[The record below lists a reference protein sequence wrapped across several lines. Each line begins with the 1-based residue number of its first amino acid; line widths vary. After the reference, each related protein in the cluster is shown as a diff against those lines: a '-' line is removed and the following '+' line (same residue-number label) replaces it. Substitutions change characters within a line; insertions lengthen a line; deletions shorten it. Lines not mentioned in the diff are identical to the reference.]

1 MATLVKLNK
10 SFVDDANLPDGRDQI
25 FYRDKEIR
33 GFALRVTSSGTKS
46 FVVEKMI
53 GNKIRRITLGKY
65 GALTTEDARKQ
76 AQALIGDI
84 SKCKDPVAE
93 KKATKLRSITL
104 REVFDDY
111 LRTRKTL
118 KPKTIYDYNRVLNLA
133 FKNWGN
139 KPLTSITKDKV
150 TKLHDSL
157 GKERGKA
164 YANLSMRVLRALFNF
179 ASEEYEN
186 TPGCALITENPV
198 KRLSKTKAWYHI
210 DRRKTYIKSHE
221 LAAWYSAVQQLEN
234 ITLRDYLILIL
245 FTGLRR
251 QEAAKLQWDQVDL
264 KSKTLTVTDTKNNE
278 AHTLPLSDFLFEL
291 FSTRKINSQCDYVF
305 PGTGVGGYII
315 EPRKQIAKVI
325 AASGISFSIHDLRRT
340 FITIAESLD
349 IPAYALKRLLNHKMK
364 NDVTSGYI
372 MTDVERLRKPM
383 QLISDYMLKCM
394 GVEKSADVI
403 SIQNI
408 KGISYEKTA

>member
-84 SKCKDPVAE
+84 SKGKDPVAE

-104 REVFDDY
+104 REVFNDY

-139 KPLTSITKDKV
+139 KPLTS
-150 TKLHDSL
+150 
-157 GKERGKA
+157 
-164 YANLSMRVLRALFNF
+164 
-179 ASEEYEN
+179 
-186 TPGCALITENPV
+186 
-198 KRLSKTKAWYHI
+198 
-210 DRRKTYIKSHE
+210 
-221 LAAWYSAVQQLEN
+221 
-234 ITLRDYLILIL
+234 
-245 FTGLRR
+245 
-251 QEAAKLQWDQVDL
+251 
-264 KSKTLTVTDTKNNE
+264 
-278 AHTLPLSDFLFEL
+278 
-291 FSTRKINSQCDYVF
+291 
-305 PGTGVGGYII
+305 
-315 EPRKQIAKVI
+315 
-325 AASGISFSIHDLRRT
+325 
-340 FITIAESLD
+340 
-349 IPAYALKRLLNHKMK
+349 
-364 NDVTSGYI
+364 
-372 MTDVERLRKPM
+372 
-383 QLISDYMLKCM
+383 
-394 GVEKSADVI
+394 
-403 SIQNI
+403 
-408 KGISYEKTA
+408 